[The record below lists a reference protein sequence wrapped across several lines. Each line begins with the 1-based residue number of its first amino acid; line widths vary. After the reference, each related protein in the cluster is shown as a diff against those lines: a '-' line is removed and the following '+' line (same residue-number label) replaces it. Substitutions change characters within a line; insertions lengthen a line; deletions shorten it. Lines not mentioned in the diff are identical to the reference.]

1 MVFDQKTPS
10 TSLSVNVRQLMTKV
24 ETLKD
29 NDYKRS
35 VEKSAV
41 KLRGC
46 CGDLV
51 EEEYVEEESD
61 VSQEGQK
68 RPVGNMKSIREL
80 TKSLFYELQL
90 HN

>member
-24 ETLKD
+24 ETLKED
-29 NDYKRS
+29 VSMRS

-41 KLRGC
+41 KLRVC
-46 CGDLV
+46 RGDLV
-51 EEEYVEEESD
+51 EEEYVEDESD
-61 VSQEGQK
+61 ISQEGQK
-68 RPVGNMKSIREL
+68 RAVGNMKSIREL
-80 TKSLFYELQL
+80 TKSLFYELQH

>member
-1 MVFDQKTPS
+1 
-10 TSLSVNVRQLMTKV
+10 MTKV

-29 NDYKRS
+29 NESKRS

-61 VSQEGQK
+61 VSQEG
-68 RPVGNMKSIREL
+68 
-80 TKSLFYELQL
+80 
-90 HN
+90 